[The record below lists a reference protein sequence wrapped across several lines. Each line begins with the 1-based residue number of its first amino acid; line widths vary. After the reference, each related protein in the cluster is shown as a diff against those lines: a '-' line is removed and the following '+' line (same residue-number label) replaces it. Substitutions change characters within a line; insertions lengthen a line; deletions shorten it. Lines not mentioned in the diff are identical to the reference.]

1 MRITHEI
8 IICCIN
14 IILWLIYMTINRVKG
29 KQYEDYRPGCSVF
42 PFIYLLS
49 ITDAV
54 WSLILHRNL
63 ILVIVSILIVL
74 DIGNVLFNCW
84 LHIHDED
91 SPPPGWSRN
100 HIIFI
105 IIMDIILAIFSIF

>member
-14 IILWLIYMTINRVKG
+14 IILWLIYMTINQVKG
-29 KQYEDYRPGCSVF
+29 KKYEDHRPGCSVF

-54 WSLILHRNL
+54 YRNL
-63 ILVIVSILIVL
+63 ISVIVSIMIML

-91 SPPPGWSRN
+91 SPPSGWSRN